1 MTTTRHTDGP
11 VPRGT
16 GTCPMLRHQL
26 NLADATPGALNPG
39 QLTRETTRQ
48 ALHLHGWITRRD
60 TPPAQLRTL
69 TWAALT
75 FHR

>member
-1 MTTTRHTDGP
+1 MTSQRRYDGP
-11 VPRGT
+11 VPRST
-16 GTCPMLRHQL
+16 GICPMLRHQL
-26 NLADATPGALNPG
+26 DLADTTPGALEPG
-39 QLTRETTRQ
+39 QPTRATTRQ